1 MKKIFL
7 TSIIAVFLSFG
18 LFAQRYAYVDTQ
30 YILENMPDYVGSQA
44 ELDRIAIEWQK
55 EIEAKFANIDQLYKK
70 YQADAPLLPEDMK
83 QRRED
88 EIINAEKEA
97 KDLQKKRFGNDGDLY
112 KKREELMKPIQD
124 RVFNAIEEF
133 SRSKNYAF
141 VFDKSGA
148 LTIIYADPK
157 NDISNDIM
165 DKLGITPTN

>member
-7 TSIIAVFLSFG
+7 TSISFLSLTFFKNG
-18 LFAQRYAYVDTQ
+18 LYVATDIREYAFYVA
-30 YILENMPDYVGSQA
+30 PSR
-44 ELDRIAIEWQK
+44 LDRIAIEWQK